1 MNAHPTPRP
10 PSRPIARKTLGRQLG
25 SAMVEFVLV
34 APVMTLIGTA
44 ILQYSLLFNAKNL
57 VNHASFMAVR
67 AGSMANANL
76 GTVESAYTRA
86 LIPLYGGGRDS
97 AELAAS
103 YAKAV
108 ADVAG
113 NAKIEMLNPAKQ
125 SFDDYNDAKLQTK
138 YSARAIPNGN
148 QYGKTAAI
156 SSASGQSIQDA
167 NLLKIKITH
176 GYTPKIPVVGP
187 ALQYIMRV
195 TDNGTDAFTT
205 ALYNKGRIPIVT
217 HIMVHMQ
224 SDAVEPQS
232 PVQIAG
238 AGTNG
243 APSTPPADPPSVPP
257 CTSCENA
264 PPPPSSGVDVA
275 SGASTC
281 TAAGAAPGTQ
291 NILTTLS
298 ADTNFAFGSNVL
310 SNAGKTNLDQLA
322 AQAANRSYD
331 SIAIDGYTDTQGD
344 STGFDN
350 LGLSQRRADAV
361 KAYLVS
367 KGINSSVIT
376 ATGHGSS
383 DPVCTDQNPSAACYA
398 QNRRVT
404 VVVKNV
410 SST

>member
-1 MNAHPTPRP
+1 MARRP
-10 PSRPIARKTLGRQLG
+10 LSRQLG

-34 APVMTLIGTA
+34 APVMTLLGTGV
-44 ILQYSLLFNAKNL
+44 LQYSLLFNAKNM

-67 AGSMANANL
+67 AGSMGNANL
-76 GTVESAYTRA
+76 GTVETAYTRA

-108 ADVAG
+108 ADIAG
-113 NAKIEMLNPAKQ
+113 NAKIEMLNPAKE
-125 SFDDYNDAKLQTK
+125 SFDDYNDAQLQTK

-156 SSASGQSIQDA
+156 GSASGQSIQDA

-187 ALQYIMRV
+187 ALQYIMRM
-195 TDNGTDAFTT
+195 TDSGTDAFAT

-217 HIMVHMQ
+217 HITVHMQ
-224 SDAVEPQS
+224 SDAVEPQN

-243 APSTPPADPPSVPP
+243 APSTPPSDPPSVPP

-264 PPPPSSGVDVA
+264 PPPPATGVDVA
-275 SGASTC
+275 SSSSTC
-281 TAAGAAPGTQ
+281 ATEGAPGTQ

-298 ADTNFAFGSNVL
+298 SDANFALGSDVL
-310 SNAGKTNLDQLA
+310 STAGKANLDQLV

-350 LGLSQRRADAV
+350 LGLSQRRANAV

-367 KGINSSVIT
+367 KGIDSSLIT

-383 DPVCTDQNPSAACYA
+383 DPICTDQNPSAACYA

-410 SST
+410 RST